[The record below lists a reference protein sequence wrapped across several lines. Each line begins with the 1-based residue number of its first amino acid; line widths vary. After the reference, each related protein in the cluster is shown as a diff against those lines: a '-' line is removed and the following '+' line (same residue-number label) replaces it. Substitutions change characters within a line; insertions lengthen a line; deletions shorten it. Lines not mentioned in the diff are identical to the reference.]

1 MHILQQKAASLAEI
15 VSALLSSPLS
25 PAQRRLVASFQNLVE
40 DWTTEQLSTL
50 GSNQLSLMAPN
61 FQAEEFCLA
70 ELVRDASQ
78 ALQQVAA
85 ARGIESRVALSE
97 PSPAK
102 VVGDPSHLSHL
113 MTLLSESCLALSQ
126 ARRLALQ
133 ASVDPAKPGP
143 AGLRIELLIGVEGSA
158 GEIAERFSAIA
169 GAASTLRAARF
180 PEAELS
186 LAVCWHLVQALGGT
200 FQCGAPT
207 ADEVRLGLLLPV
219 GVPLPAG
226 EAVPESATP
235 PEGVNSAEP
244 KGQV

>member
-1 MHILQQKAASLAEI
+1 MAVQAAELRGAKEKAAELTLIQSALCAKMRELTAAESSALDHRRAVEEQIAGLQRRIEEGRTELAGLRYAVLEGCRLGARADRGNMHILQQKAASLAEI

-85 ARGIESRVALSE
+85 ARGIECRTSLSE

-102 VVGDPSHLSHL
+102 VVGDPSHLGHL
-113 MTLLSESCLALSQ
+113 MTLLPESCLALSQ

-143 AGLRIELLIGVEGSA
+143 AGLKIDS
-158 GEIAERFSAIA
+158 
-169 GAASTLRAARF
+169 
-180 PEAELS
+180 
-186 LAVCWHLVQALGGT
+186 
-200 FQCGAPT
+200 
-207 ADEVRLGLLLPV
+207 
-219 GVPLPAG
+219 
-226 EAVPESATP
+226 
-235 PEGVNSAEP
+235 
-244 KGQV
+244 